1 MDWLPGVE
9 SSWAAGFDLYKTHE
23 YHRHSPV
30 SVAATV
36 SKEKENG
43 GGKMWKE
50 LMTMPHVIL
59 GVFGILFAVWV
70 AVEAAN
76 ACEAN
81 QCRLKLAGI
90 GTTLFLWLSFL
101 IGGWWYVV
109 YYGLAASNSDKSI
122 ILAGPWKWSHT
133 FFMEA
138 KEHIFFM
145 LILLSILLPIVIFRN
160 PVFKDRKIR
169 NLTIVI
175 ALMIVVLG
183 LGMEGFGAMISKGVK
198 MSLMGGK

>member
-1 MDWLPGVE
+1 
-9 SSWAAGFDLYKTHE
+9 
-23 YHRHSPV
+23 
-30 SVAATV
+30 
-36 SKEKENG
+36 
-43 GGKMWKE
+43 MWKE
-50 LMTMPHVIL
+50 LTTMPHVVF

-76 ACEAN
+76 SSEAN
-81 QCRLKLAGI
+81 QYRLKLASI
-90 GTTLFLWLSFL
+90 GTTLFLWLSYL

-109 YYGLAASNSDKSI
+109 YYGAAVSNSDRSI
-122 ILAGPWKWSHT
+122 ILAGPWKWSHS

-145 LILLSILLPIVIFRN
+145 LILLSILLPIVTFRN
-160 PVFKDRKIR
+160 QVFKDKKIR

-175 ALMIVVLG
+175 ALTIVVLG
-183 LGMEGFGAMISKGVK
+183 LAMEGFGAMISKGVK

>member
-1 MDWLPGVE
+1 
-9 SSWAAGFDLYKTHE
+9 
-23 YHRHSPV
+23 
-30 SVAATV
+30 
-36 SKEKENG
+36 
-43 GGKMWKE
+43 MWKE
-50 LMTMPHVIL
+50 LITMPHVVL

-76 ACEAN
+76 STEAN
-81 QCRLKLAGI
+81 QYRLKLAST
-90 GTTLFLWLSFL
+90 GTTMFLWLSYL
-101 IGGWWYVV
+101 MGGWWYVV
-109 YYGLAASNSDKSI
+109 YYGAAVSNSDRAI
-122 ILAGPWKWSHT
+122 ILAGPWKWSHS

-160 PVFKDRKIR
+160 PVFKEKKIR

-175 ALMIVVLG
+175 ALTIVVLG

>member
-1 MDWLPGVE
+1 
-9 SSWAAGFDLYKTHE
+9 
-23 YHRHSPV
+23 
-30 SVAATV
+30 
-36 SKEKENG
+36 
-43 GGKMWKE
+43 MWKE
-50 LMTMPHVIL
+50 LMTMPHVVF

-76 ACEAN
+76 SSEAN
-81 QCRLKLAGI
+81 QYRLKLASI
-90 GTTLFLWLSFL
+90 GTTLFLWLSYL

-109 YYGLAASNSDKSI
+109 YYGAAVSNSDKSI
-122 ILAGPWKWSHT
+122 ILAGPWKWSHS

-145 LILLSILLPIVIFRN
+145 LILLSILLPIVTFRN
-160 PVFKDRKIR
+160 QVFKDKKIR

-175 ALMIVVLG
+175 ALTIVVLG

>member
-1 MDWLPGVE
+1 
-9 SSWAAGFDLYKTHE
+9 
-23 YHRHSPV
+23 
-30 SVAATV
+30 
-36 SKEKENG
+36 
-43 GGKMWKE
+43 MWKE
-50 LMTMPHVIL
+50 LMTMPHVVF

-70 AVEAAN
+70 AVEALN
-76 ACEAN
+76 SSEAN
-81 QCRLKLAGI
+81 WPRLKLASI
-90 GTTLFLWLSFL
+90 GTTVFLWLSYLF
-101 IGGWWYVV
+101 GGWWYVF
-109 YYGLAASNSDKSI
+109 YYGLAESNSDKSI
-122 ILAGPWKWSHT
+122 ILAGPWKWSHS

-145 LILLSILLPIVIFRN
+145 LILLGILLPIVTFRN
-160 PVFKDRKIR
+160 QVFKDKNAR